1 MTFPLQR
8 TIFAFLVLV
17 YDRVGDRDKFLCE
30 NFSLGRPRFHAT
42 CHFFLV
48 LVYDR
53 VGDRDKFLCEN
64 FSLGRP
70 RFHATCHLKI
80 EANKLKL
87 IHEYQRIATT
97 AFLKSR
103 IVTQFFFL

>member
-8 TIFAFLVLV
+8 TIFV
-17 YDRVGDRDKFLCE
+17 
-30 NFSLGRPRFHAT
+30 
-42 CHFFLV
+42 FLV

-103 IVTQFFFL
+103 IVNTIFFSVSNNVSYLVR